1 MSKYQH
7 ILVAVDLKE
16 KDDNPVSEQAQL
28 LANASG
34 AKLSVIHVIEPIY
47 TYGIAPGGELQF
59 DEWEK
64 SIEDTAKKQL
74 KKLCDKLSIP
84 ENQQILKIGSPRSLI
99 MNAAENIGADLIVV
113 GHHGRHGLSAILIG
127 NTAEDMVHRA
137 KCDVLAVHV
146 PND

>member
-1 MSKYQH
+1 MKKYQH

-16 KDDNPVSEQAQL
+16 QDDTPVSEQAQL

-34 AKLSVIHVIEPIY
+34 AKLSVIHVVEPIY
-47 TYGIAPGGELQF
+47 TYGIAPGGEMQF

-64 SIEDTAKKQL
+64 SIEDTARTQL
-74 KKLCDKLSIP
+74 KKLSEKMNIP
-84 ENQQILKIGSPRSLI
+84 ENQQILQIGSPRSMI
-99 MNAAENIGADLIVV
+99 MNAAEKIGADLIVV
-113 GHHGRHGLSAILIG
+113 GHHGRHGLSALLIG